1 MLLSL
6 RRISI
11 AMSLIPFMDKMFD
24 DDFFGMT
31 MRPSYRPMP
40 LMRNLETNADA
51 ILRQSSPCFEI
62 HEDDTKFQLS
72 VEVPGVKVE
81 DMSVQVEQNGRVLRL
96 SGGRKIKKDD
106 EVTET
111 HFEKSFRLHSNI
123 DANKITANL
132 ADGILVVTAPKGEVK
147 TTVSIP
153 ISHEPVEAHM
163 REFAADHRLTQ
174 K

>member
-1 MLLSL
+1 VLLSFL
-6 RRISI
+6 EISI
-11 AMSLIPFMDKMFD
+11 AMSLIPFIDKVFD

-81 DMSVQVEQNGRVLRL
+81 DMTVQVEQNGRVLRL
-96 SGGRKIKKDD
+96 SGGRKIKKGD

-111 HFEKSFRLHSNI
+111 HFEKSFRLHRNI
-123 DANKITANL
+123 DASKITANL
-132 ADGILVVTAPKGEVK
+132 ADGILIVTAPKGEAT
-147 TTVSIP
+147 TTVNIP
-153 ISHEPVEAHM
+153 VSHEPIEAHV
-163 REFAADHRLTQ
+163 REFAADHRLAH